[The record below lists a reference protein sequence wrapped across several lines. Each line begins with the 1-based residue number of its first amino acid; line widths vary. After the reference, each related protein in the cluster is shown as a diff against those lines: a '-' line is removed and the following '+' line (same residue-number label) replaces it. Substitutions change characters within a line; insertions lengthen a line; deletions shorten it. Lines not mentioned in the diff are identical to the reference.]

1 MARIPFPGQW
11 VDGTENAQT
20 EHVLN
25 FQRSKKKSKHLAI
38 FSAQN
43 TQKVQN
49 RWLNPKLIPGS
60 HEDLIPGK
68 ETQKRAGRWLNC
80 QTLPGKHQDL
90 NVRKKKQENQID
102 GSTSL
107 KLFQSEAV
115 GLLQVQGS
123 WKLKN
128 VLVNIAFVPALF
140 WWIYSKCSQ
149 FKNLLG
155 DLQPFLGT
163 APSTPAFWGFGWAC
177 RCCYI
182 MP

>member
-1 MARIPFPGQW
+1 MAQLPNVTWEASRS
-11 VDGTENAQT
+11 
-20 EHVLN
+20 
-25 FQRSKKKSKHLAI
+25 QR
-38 FSAQN
+38 
-43 TQKVQN
+43 T
-49 RWLNPKLIPGS
+49 
-60 HEDLIPGK
+60 K
-68 ETQKRAGRWLNC
+68 E
-80 QTLPGKHQDL
+80 
-90 NVRKKKQENQID
+90 KQENQID

-115 GLLQVQGS
+115 GLVQVQGS

-163 APSTPAFWGFGWAC
+163 APSIYSCILRVWLGLQVLLKLAIFHLGLSFNKWPGDPFLMRRRANFYIKKFQTKWKFGTSSSLGLPSLNWIWA
-177 RCCYI
+177 RCWVLKFVI
-182 MP
+182 I